1 MEEKEDILN
10 RQEYVNDLIDIVE
23 TVSKKKDGCC
33 FSIDG
38 QWGVGKTYILHMF
51 EKQISQ
57 IQSEENHTDKFFVF
71 NYNCWKYDYYD
82 EPSVAI
88 VSSMLDKIEEEERLF
103 GEKAEEFIKS
113 AWGKAKEKIRRNCWR
128 IF

>member
-10 RQEYVNDLIDIVE
+10 RQEYVSDLIKIVE
-23 TVSKKKDGCC
+23 TVSKKKNGCC

-38 QWGVGKTYILHMF
+38 QWGTGKTYILNMF

-57 IQSEENHTDKFFVF
+57 IQSEETNTDKYFVF

-88 VSSMLDKIEEEERLF
+88 VSSMLDKIDEEERLF
-103 GEKAEEFIKS
+103 GEKTEEFIKS
-113 AWGKAKEKIRRNCWR
+113 AWGKAKKKIRRNRRR